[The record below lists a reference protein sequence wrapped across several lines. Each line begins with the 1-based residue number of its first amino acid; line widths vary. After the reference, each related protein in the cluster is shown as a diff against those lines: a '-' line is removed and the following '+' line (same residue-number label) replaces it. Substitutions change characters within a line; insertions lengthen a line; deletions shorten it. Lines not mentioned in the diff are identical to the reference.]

1 MAQMH
6 SSGRSRSVLLVAIL
20 LAIVVAAPAAAVER
34 APFLPGAPNCPM
46 FPISNVWNKRVDGLA
61 VRADSNT
68 LLASIGLN
76 SYLHPDFSSYVG
88 GGYGIPYNVV
98 GGGRKKKYVT
108 FTYASESDRGPY
120 PIPRRPKIEGGSDRH
135 MLIVDRDNC
144 VLYELY
150 AAEWNDGDPQA
161 GSGAIWDLGA
171 NRLRPDGWTSADAA
185 GLPILPG
192 LVRWD
197 EVRSGAIRH
206 AKYKERPGVRARRI
220 KTIEADRR
228 RQARDL
234 EKTRAK
240 LNALPAEK
248 LHVVGPDADLWVH
261 LGKKRRWMGGSG
273 RNIPSFELFTS
284 PDWRGTEGWVRF
296 NQPLYRYGVLIE
308 GGQLWFKN
316 GHVVKATAKKNEKV
330 LREMIATKNA
340 DRIGEYSLTDKRFS
354 HITKFMAET
363 LFDENIGGPNGNTH
377 LALGNS
383 YHDCFVD
390 DPGEMS
396 PEDWE
401 NLGYNDSSVHT
412 DIISTAPRTVTA
424 HLKNKKTKVIYK
436 NGRFIL

>member
-1 MAQMH
+1 MYSPPKKILERYADVLVNFALNSGKGVKKGEVVHLIAYEAAKPLYRELKITILKAGGHIIGDYRPDSGDRFPFDRDFFEHAKPHQLAYFPKKYAKGLVNQVDH
-6 SSGRSRSVLLVAIL
+6 SIFIL
-20 LAIVVAAPAAAVER
+20 SE
-34 APFLPGAPNCPM
+34 
-46 FPISNVWNKRVDGLA
+46 VDKHELEGIPPRKIMQRGLA
-61 VRADSNT
+61 WKPYMDWRRDKENAGKYTWT
-68 LLASIGLN
+68 LALYGTEAEAKEAGMNLKTYWQQIIKGCLLDKKDPIGAW
-76 SYLHPDFSSYVG
+76 
-88 GGYGIPYNVV
+88 
-98 GGGRKKKYVT
+98 KK
-108 FTYASESDRGPY
+108 
-120 PIPRRPKIEGGSDRH
+120 
-135 MLIVDRDNC
+135 
-144 VLYELY
+144 LY
-150 AAEWNDGDPQA
+150 
-161 GSGAIWDLGA
+161 
-171 NRLRPDGWTSADAA
+171 
-185 GLPILPG
+185 
-192 LVRWD
+192 
-197 EVRSGAIRH
+197 
-206 AKYKERPGVRARRI
+206 
-220 KTIEADRR
+220 
-228 RQARDL
+228 RDL

-308 GGQLWFKN
+308 GVQLWFKN